1 MKNKQKQLDILK
13 TLKPRELKAIEVKSD
28 DNEEHLK
35 YNEVFNELIHEKIG
49 KIYKISK
56 KVNFNNLTY
65 HFKGSNTARI
75 NFIDFRGP
83 VHICTEIKNGYISI
97 KKKEEDQK

>member
-35 YNEVFNELIHEKIG
+35 YKEVFNELINEKIG

-65 HFKGSNTARI
+65 HFKGSNTAQI
-75 NFIDFRGP
+75 NFTDFRGP
-83 VHICTEIKNGYISI
+83 VHLCTEIKNGYISI
-97 KKKEEDQK
+97 EKKEEDQK